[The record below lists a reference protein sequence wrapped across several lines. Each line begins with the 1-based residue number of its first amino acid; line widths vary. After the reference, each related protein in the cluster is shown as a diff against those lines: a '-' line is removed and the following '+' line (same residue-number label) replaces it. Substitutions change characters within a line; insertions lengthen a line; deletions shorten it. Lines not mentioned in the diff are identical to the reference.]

1 MIVQKTAE
9 HGGKTI
15 KHGTFQVRETVHVCA
30 AKCRH
35 PSGRF
40 ITRRAESVTRHLMP
54 GSIAGYDVMVFAGIE
69 RFLHHRQREEIREA
83 LLKKHGIDF
92 SAGEVSAL
100 IKRFLQYLET
110 LHETKFDKL
119 RSALAADGGYPLHV
133 DATGE
138 DGQGTLL
145 VALAG
150 WRQWVLDCWKIP
162 TERAEVILPALRSV
176 IAQFGMPCAVVR
188 DLGKAMIPAVNNL
201 AGEVDEE
208 IRILSCHQHFL
219 ADIGEDML
227 EVGHSDLRALFR
239 QFKVRPKLAVLA
251 RDIGCKLGDQIAEAR
266 GEVRQWQDEDK
277 DGHVLPE
284 GRAGRGTIRALA
296 QWVLDYLGDTADLG
310 FPFDR
315 PYLAF
320 YDRCL
325 TARRAVDA
333 YYRIPPRDKSVLR
346 TLDRLRRILEVVVSE
361 RCFQE
366 VVWKLCKRAE
376 LFDEL
381 RDALRIAGKSRG
393 RDAEPAPQN
402 LPLKEAMTKLN
413 DAQTAVDKFVA
424 SLKARR
430 PERGPS
436 QDMREAIDII
446 LKHMETHGDTLWGH
460 VVSLSTP
467 AGEVIRIVDR
477 TNNILESGL
486 FGRLKQGERRR
497 SGRKN
502 LKQDLQALPAA
513 AVLTRN
519 LTRPDYVELI
529 CGSLDKLPEVFAELD
544 AKRRR
549 MMLAGETLT
558 ALGRTHN
565 PIPQIASAS
574 LPADDRAL
582 VRSEAMRRRVLA
594 AAKSRAP
601 RTRAKRVRS
610 AVATAK

>member
-1 MIVQKTAE
+1 
-9 HGGKTI
+9 
-15 KHGTFQVRETVHVCA
+15 
-30 AKCRH
+30 
-35 PSGRF
+35 
-40 ITRRAESVTRHLMP
+40 MP
-54 GSIAGYDVMVFAGIE
+54 GSIAGYDAMVFVGLG

-83 LLKKHGIDF
+83 LLEEHGIAF

-110 LHETKFDKL
+110 LHETKREEIRK
-119 RSALAADGGYPLHV
+119 ALAADGGYPLHV

-150 WRQWVLDCWKIP
+150 WRQWVLDSWKIP

-176 IAQFGMPCAVVR
+176 IEQFGIPCAVVR
-188 DLGKAMIPAVNNL
+188 DLGKAMIPAVNSLVN
-201 AGEVDEE
+201 EVDGD

-227 EVGHSDLRALFR
+227 DSGHSELRDLFR
-239 QFKVRPKLAVLA
+239 RFKVRPKLAALA
-251 RDIGCKLGDQIAEAR
+251 RDLGCKLGDQIAEVR
-266 GEVRQWQDEDK
+266 GEVQQWQDRDE

-284 GRAGRGTIRALA
+284 GRAGRGAVRSLA
-296 QWVLDYLGDTADLG
+296 QWVLDYQADTADLG

-320 YDRCL
+320 YDRCI
-325 TARRAVDA
+325 TVRRAIDA
-333 YYRIPPRDKSVLR
+333 YYRTAPADKSVLR
-346 TLDRLRRILEVVVSE
+346 TLGRLRRILEVVVIE
-361 RCFQE
+361 TCFHK
-366 VVWKLCKRAE
+366 VVGKLRKRAG

-381 RDALRIAGKSRG
+381 RDALRIVPKSRG
-393 RDAEPAPQN
+393 RDAEPSPQT

-413 DAQTAVDKFVA
+413 DVQIAVKKFVD
-424 SLKARR
+424 SLQDRR
-430 PERGPS
+430 PERGPA
-436 QDMREAIDII
+436 QDMREAINII

-460 VVSLSTP
+460 VVSLSMP

-477 TNNILESGL
+477 TNNVLESGL

-502 LKQDLQALPAA
+502 LKQDLQNLPAA

-519 LTRPDYVELI
+519 LTRPDYVELV
-529 CGSLDKLPEVFAELD
+529 CGSLDKLPEAFAELD
-544 AKRRR
+544 AERRR
-549 MMLAGETLT
+549 RVLAGETPA
-558 ALGRTHN
+558 ALGRTYD

-582 VRSEAMRRRVLA
+582 VRSDAMRRRVLA

-610 AVATAK
+610 VVATAQ